1 METYFED
8 MCISD
13 WETERTNGP
22 ALQFNNLGHVWA
34 SIPRAPDWE
43 TERRAGN
50 ALRAMAL
57 DDNPS
62 TPATLHKDN
71 KWVSEW
77 LKRASS
83 TDTPKLWLEID
94 KLAENQVS
102 KPEIS
107 AQTPHIVD
115 GVLPRSNIWGEPSK
129 PTSGESEPLFDPRDS
144 PWHPFPDELFNG
156 LTQAF
161 SHNKVAARELEL
173 VERKQLAQEAEV
185 CPVAYTCC
193 LRRVVPLVH
202 QG

>member
-13 WETERTNGP
+13 YEAERTNGP
-22 ALQFNNLGHVWA
+22 AFQFNNLGHVWA
-34 SIPRAPDWE
+34 SIPGAPDWE
-43 TERRAGN
+43 TERRAEN

-62 TPATLHKDN
+62 TPATWHKDN
-71 KWVSEW
+71 NWVSEW

-83 TDTPKLWLEID
+83 THTPKFWLEID
-94 KLAENQVS
+94 K
-102 KPEIS
+102 PERS
-107 AQTPHIVD
+107 AQALHIVD
-115 GVLPRSNIWGEPSK
+115 GVLPRSNTWGEASK
-129 PTSGESEPLFDPRDS
+129 LTSNESEPLFDSRDS
-144 PWHPFPDELFNG
+144 PWHSFPDELFNG

-185 CPVAYTCC
+185 CAVAYTCC
-193 LRRVVPLVH
+193 LRRV
-202 QG
+202 